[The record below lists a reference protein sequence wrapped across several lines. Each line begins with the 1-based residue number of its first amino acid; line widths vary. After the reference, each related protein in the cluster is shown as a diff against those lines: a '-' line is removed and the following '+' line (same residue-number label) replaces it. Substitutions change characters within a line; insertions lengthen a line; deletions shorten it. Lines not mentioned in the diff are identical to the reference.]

1 MKYIYSTLF
10 VVSVLALNVAAQP
23 APPAPPAQPGQPPA
37 VAKQPAGPGGN
48 ATGAAQPALPP
59 GHPPMSNRV
68 PPALTPPPKMPDKDK
83 LSYAIGM
90 YTGSNFKRDKI
101 DVDIDTIATAM
112 KDVLGGNPTRMTDDE
127 VKTTMQQFQGA
138 MRAKMTAEREK
149 EAAENKAKGEEFLA
163 KNAKADGVKALPNG
177 LQYKV
182 ITEGDGP
189 MPKSND
195 TVTVS
200 YKGSLID
207 GTVFDHNDH
216 FTTPVTGRT
225 VKGWSE
231 VLPLM
236 KTGSKWEV
244 TIPPELGYGPRGFP
258 PKIGPNS
265 VLIFE
270 MSLLSIAPPPTNA
283 PVKPF
288 APAAGPG
295 TAAHGSNSVPPS
307 PPAISTPVVSGQI
320 IKVPSAEELKKGA
333 KIEVIT
339 NVPNQ

>member
-1 MKYIYSTLF
+1 
-10 VVSVLALNVAAQP
+10 
-23 APPAPPAQPGQPPA
+23 
-37 VAKQPAGPGGN
+37 
-48 ATGAAQPALPP
+48 
-59 GHPPMSNRV
+59 
-68 PPALTPPPKMPDKDK
+68 
-83 LSYAIGM
+83 
-90 YTGSNFKRDKI
+90 
-101 DVDIDTIATAM
+101 VDIDTIATAM
-112 KDVLGGNPTRMTDDE
+112 KDVIAGRPTRMTDDE
-127 VKTTMQQFQGA
+127 VKATMRDFQGA
-138 MRAKMTAEREK
+138 MRAKMTADREK
-149 EAAENKAKGEEFLA
+149 EAAENKAKGDEFLA
-163 KNAKADGVKALPNG
+163 KNSKADGVKTLPNG

-182 ITEGDGP
+182 LTDGDGP
-189 MPKSND
+189 MPKTND

-231 VLPLM
+231 ILPLM

-270 MSLLSIAPPPTNA
+270 MNLLSIAPPPTNTPA
-283 PVKPF
+283 KP
-288 APAAGPG
+288 ASPAARPG
-295 TAAHGSNSVPPS
+295 TAGLGSNSIPPS
-307 PPAISTPVVSGQI
+307 PPATSTPVVSGQI
-320 IKVPSAEELKKGA
+320 IKVPSAEGLKKGE

-339 NVPNQ
+339 NAPGQ